1 MASMSTA
8 DIKIGVLG
16 IQGAYEKHVRAVLS
30 SGAQAEI
37 IKYREQLDELD
48 GLILPGGESTTMTKV
63 MGYRI
68 DYGDILEF
76 AKQKPVFG
84 TCAGL
89 ILLGKGIEDP
99 RIKQFRLLDV
109 TVTRNA
115 YGSQKDSFVDNI
127 KLSFDPEIPFH
138 AVFIRA
144 PQIEKTGKGVKV
156 LAICDGSPVMVES
169 GLYLGAS
176 FHPELTADLRIHQYF
191 VNKTKEVKY
200 GRQIT
205 SS

>member
-1 MASMSTA
+1 MTGTSTA
-8 DIKIGVLG
+8 GIRIGVLG
-16 IQGAYEKHVRAVLS
+16 IQGAYEKHVKALIS
-30 SGAQAEI
+30 AGAQADI
-37 IKYREQLDELD
+37 IKYREQLDNID

-63 MGYRI
+63 MGYKI
-68 DYGDILEF
+68 DYGDILAF
-76 AKQKPVFG
+76 AKKRPVFG

-89 ILLGKGIEDP
+89 ILLGKGIEDM
-99 RIKQFRLLDV
+99 RVKQFQLLDV

-127 KLSFDPEIPFH
+127 KLSFDPEKPFH

-144 PQIEKTGKGVKV
+144 PQIEKIGNNVKV
-156 LAICDGSPVMVES
+156 LATCDGAPVMVES
-169 GLYLGAS
+169 GLYLAAS

-191 VNKTKEVKY
+191 VNKTKEVKD
-200 GRQIT
+200 GGQIT